1 MGTAGVSG
9 GHAEALAVP
18 RGCGP
23 RDSAIMFQLVVA
35 LFAVADR
42 RGILWSATELSVL
55 PQLEYL
61 REDQAWR

>member
-1 MGTAGVSG
+1 
-9 GHAEALAVP
+9 
-18 RGCGP
+18 
-23 RDSAIMFQLVVA
+23 MFQLVVA